1 MDSVRRGFRPQAA
14 WLRER
19 RKGERGTRKAS
30 HNMIWNIYM
39 EKAKTEKK
47 KKRLNFFYSI
57 FFFPFLLVF

>member
-1 MDSVRRGFRPQAA
+1 MDSFMRGFRPQAA

-47 KKRLNFFYSI
+47 KKD
-57 FFFPFLLVF
+57 